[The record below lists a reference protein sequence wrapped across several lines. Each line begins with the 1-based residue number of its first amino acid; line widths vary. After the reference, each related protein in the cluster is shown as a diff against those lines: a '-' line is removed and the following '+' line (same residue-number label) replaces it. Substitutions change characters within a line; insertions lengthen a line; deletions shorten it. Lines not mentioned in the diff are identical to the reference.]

1 MDPIDKAIA
10 AIKALS
16 PKEQLSYRKAAK
28 KFNVDCITLA
38 QRHQGCQAPQY
49 TQIANG

>member
-16 PKEQLSYRKAAK
+16 PKEQLLYRKAAK
-28 KFNVDCITLA
+28 KFNVDRTTLA
-38 QRHQGCQAPQY
+38 QRH
-49 TQIANG
+49 